1 MGMAAHIGNG
11 AWALRPLAAAALL
24 PWLAAAAGAA
34 QLSDAYVT
42 RVRIQTSCSVTAAD
56 LDFGPT
62 GIIVA
67 NQTASATVQVVCSS
81 GIPFALS
88 FSPSSIA
95 TSFAG
100 QMVNGANQVAYNATL
115 IGSNSGIGSATRS
128 IRGTL
133 PGQPTPPPGLYTDN
147 RTLYLNY

>member
-1 MGMAAHIGNG
+1 MGMAHIGTCTRTWR
-11 AWALRPLAAAALL
+11 WAAAAALL
-24 PWLAAAAGAA
+24 PWLPAAAHAA
-34 QLSDAYVT
+34 QLSDAYAT
-42 RVRIQTSCSVTAAD
+42 RVRIETSCSVTAAD

-62 GIIVA
+62 GIIIA
-67 NQTASATVQVVCSS
+67 NQTASATVQVVCSG

-100 QMVNGANQVAYNATL
+100 QMVNGANHVSYNATL
-115 IGSNSGIGSATRS
+115 IGSNSGVGSVTRS